1 MEVEARMI
9 GESATRL
16 DLKDKIPSH
25 FGANAGVLP
34 GFWFETTPP
43 YLDGFSNR
51 ETADMALVR
60 PQAIESV
67 LDWGRKFIR
76 EELFAHLMR
85 DDSVNTIAAREAASA

>member
-34 GFWFETTPP
+34 
-43 YLDGFSNR
+43 GFSNR